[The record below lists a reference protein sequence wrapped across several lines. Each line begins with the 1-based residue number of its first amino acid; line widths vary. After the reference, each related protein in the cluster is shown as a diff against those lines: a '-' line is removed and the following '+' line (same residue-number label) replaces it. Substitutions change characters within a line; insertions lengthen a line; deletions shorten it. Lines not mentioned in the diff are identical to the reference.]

1 MKISLYWVYFNP
13 DAENGDGAFVEKYI
27 TEEDIYAA
35 YKAREEA
42 KNEADGRNAF
52 INYIFENCREN
63 TIDTSTAYF
72 EDYAN
77 DYINRPENTAE
88 FYGIGAES
96 IYVEEV
102 NAFITLLEE
111 NCPSVVKDKQA
122 EKSKNTLDLDS
133 DNIEIEGSIIKER
146 KLLSEEGIV
155 SIIFSVGKNG
165 LLITSPNIITRGFI
179 YVKNTDAIMK
189 GIKQKSEQL
198 YNSIIKNK
206 TISSR
211 TQMSNIISYEV
222 SNFIQLKTERKP
234 IIQVIYMD
242 C

>member
-1 MKISLYWVYFNP
+1 MLQNYLYPDHILYNEKSNSFSWVFFNP
-13 DAENGDGAFVEKYI
+13 DADNGDGAFVEKYI

-96 IYVEEV
+96 NYAEEV
-102 NAFITLLEE
+102 TAFITLLEE

-122 EKSKNTLDLDS
+122 EKPKDKLDLDS
-133 DNIEIEGSIIKER
+133 DNIEIEGYTGTWYVIEAEHIKG
-146 KLLSEEGIV
+146 KDLFLLESEYYGDEAACLIV
-155 SIIFSVGKNG
+155 DGEKI
-165 LLITSPNIITRGFI
+165 L
-179 YVKNTDAIMK
+179 
-189 GIKQKSEQL
+189 
-198 YNSIIKNK
+198 
-206 TISSR
+206 
-211 TQMSNIISYEV
+211 
-222 SNFIQLKTERKP
+222 
-234 IIQVIYMD
+234 
-242 C
+242 